1 VGRIPLY
8 LLDTNIAANQTV
20 EDRDITDQLYGG
32 DREMRIKQEIML
44 GIGGYRA
51 LQALGIE
58 PTVYHMNEGHSA
70 FLALERIRHLMEVD
84 QLAFAEARSLASASL
99 VFTTHTPVEAGHDY
113 FSPDLMDR
121 YFGDY
126 VRRLDLSRSDFLAL
140 GQLASDPQ
148 KDFCMTV
155 LALRLSSKSNG
166 VSKLHGDVSRRM
178 WQGLWPAVPTDEIP
192 IQHITNGVHF
202 RSWISLELNQ
212 LYDRYLGPHWREEP
226 AISEVWGRVY
236 SIPADELWRTHERRR
251 ERLVAWARNWVHR
264 QRLRRG
270 APGHEIEAAEE
281 VLDPDALTIA
291 FARRFATRTTPLFI

>member
-1 VGRIPLY
+1 M
-8 LLDTNIAANQTV
+8 AA
-20 EDRDITDQLYGG
+20 
-32 DREMRIKQEIML
+32 
-44 GIGGYRA
+44 IGGYRA

-113 FSPDLMDR
+113 FSPDQMDR

-126 VRRLDLSRSDFLAL
+126 VRRLGLSRSDFLAL
-140 GQLASDPQ
+140 GQLVSDPQ